1 MDAGEVSIS
10 AAARGDPKNGIRKA
24 ITPDH
29 RDYARYM
36 GGVVAGAP
44 AASPPAA
51 APAQPKSGRVS
62 DKAGGGGENDFGK
75 IGELLSGGWSWLEE
89 ARFRRR
95 PAD

>member
-1 MDAGEVSIS
+1 MDAGEVS
-10 AAARGDPKNGIRKA
+10 AARGDPKNEIRKA

-36 GGVVAGAP
+36 GGVVPG
-44 AASPPAA
+44 A
-51 APAQPKSGRVS
+51 APAQPRSGSGS

-75 IGELLSGGWSWLEE
+75 VGELLSGGWSWLEE